1 MGAICTPNVPLK
13 TLMVQRGIKN
23 KELAEVLDIT
33 PSLFSQKINENRSRF
48 DIDEM
53 SILCDYLNISM
64 DDYFRVK
71 NVLKIGRKEV

>member
-1 MGAICTPNVPLK
+1 MGAISPPNVPLK

-33 PSLFSQKINENRSRF
+33 PSMFSQKINENKSSF
-48 DIDEM
+48 DLHEM

-64 DDYFRVK
+64 DDYFRIK
-71 NVLKIGRKEV
+71 NVLKTGQKED